1 MSQGTLTKVTARTAA
16 EVCRAF
22 QLGDE
27 AKKLLRE
34 GQSPRAFLDE
44 LIAKKHYPDA
54 IRFLAFA
61 LPKREAVWWA
71 CLCARQGYGGGMD
84 PKIQASLTA
93 SEKWVA
99 DPNDANRRAAYAA
112 AQAAEFGN
120 PAGATGLGV
129 YFSGG
134 SVAPEKLP
142 EVKPPEDATAKSVG
156 GAVLLAAVLKEP
168 EKLVAKYQK
177 FLALGIDVGNGAN
190 RWQEK
195 RA

>member
-22 QLGDE
+22 PLGDE
-27 AKKLLRE
+27 AKKLLRD
-34 GQSPRAFLDE
+34 GMTPRAFLDE

-54 IRFLAFA
+54 VRFLAHA

-71 CLCARQGYGGGMD
+71 CLCARQAYIGGAD
-84 PKIQASLTA
+84 AKIMAALAA

-99 DPNDANRRAAYAA
+99 EPNDANRRAAFAA
-112 AQAAEFGN
+112 AQAAEIGN
-120 PAGATGLGV
+120 PGGSTCLAV
-129 YFSGG
+129 FFSGG
-134 SVAPEKLP
+134 SIAPPNVP
-142 EVKPPEDATAKSVG
+142 EVKPPDDATPKAAA

-190 RWQEK
+190 RWKEK
-195 RA
+195 S